1 MIHVEQAD
9 LAHLSDSAIRR
20 IVVDL
25 CVAADEAA
33 DPASSDLWR
42 RLAVGLVR
50 AHRLRRSSFERMVAV
65 YELDA
70 ENDPDDDAEG
80 ELVVPDVDP
89 VADALDELRRKIRG
103 GLG

>member
-1 MIHVEQAD
+1 VIVVEQAD
-9 LAHLSDSAIRR
+9 LAHVSDSAIRR

-25 CVAADEAA
+25 CEAA
-33 DPASSDLWR
+33 DLATDAASRDLWR
-42 RLAVGLVR
+42 RLAVGMVR
-50 AHRLRRSSFERMVAV
+50 AHRLRRSTFERMVLV
-65 YELDA
+65 YELEV